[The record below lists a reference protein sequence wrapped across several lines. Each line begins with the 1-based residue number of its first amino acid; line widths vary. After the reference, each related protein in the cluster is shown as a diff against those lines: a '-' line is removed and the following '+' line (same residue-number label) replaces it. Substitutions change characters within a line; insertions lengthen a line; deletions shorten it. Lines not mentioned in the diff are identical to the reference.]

1 MVIKSVRRV
10 FELFEL
16 FDERRGAVTLTDV
29 MRRFNY
35 PASSASELL
44 KSMVELGYLEYDKA
58 SGTYMPTMRMTSKV
72 GWVESALFG
81 RSTILQAMRK
91 IHDLCEET
99 VSLGVQSDL
108 YAQYIHQIPT
118 RLPHPYPRMRQT
130 IRPLGLYGLGWILLS
145 AQSDEQ
151 INATVRR
158 INYVG
163 RPKEEWVDID
173 FLMEQVQKIRH
184 DGYVYSRNR
193 HLGAGFLGMMLPENK
208 IDTRR
213 FVLGVNGPLE
223 RLDDK
228 KDMILAGLKD
238 VIAASE
244 ILEDV
249 TRLRGAAD
257 KSDAVDP
264 VIP

>member
-10 FELFEL
+10 FELYEL

-35 PASSASELL
+35 PPSSASELL
-44 KSMVELGYLEYDKA
+44 KSMVELGYLDYYKA
-58 SGTYMPTMRMTSKV
+58 DGTYMPTMRMTSKV
-72 GWVESALFG
+72 SWVEGALFG
-81 RSTILQAMRK
+81 RSTILQAMSN
-91 IHDLCEET
+91 IHALCEET

-118 RLPHPYPRMRQT
+118 RLSHPYPRMRQT
-130 IRPLGLYGLGWILLS
+130 IRPLGLFGLGWILLS

-151 INATVRR
+151 IDATVRR

-163 RPKEEWVDID
+163 RPKEEWVDLD
-173 FLMEQVQKIRH
+173 FLMEQINRIRE

-193 HLGAGFLGMMLPENK
+193 LPGAGFLGMMLPESPR
-208 IDTRR
+208 DSRR

-223 RLDDK
+223 RLDQK
-228 KDMILAGLKD
+228 KDVILSGLKD
-238 VIAASE
+238 VIAATE
-244 ILEDV
+244 ILEDSSI
-249 TRLRGAAD
+249 LRRN
-257 KSDAVDP
+257 
-264 VIP
+264 IPLSSNISPIIP